1 MAVMLHIL
9 DDGEA
14 LGNIATAAVGNKVQV
29 LVRKLGLP
37 KIRIHWSAHPARPN
51 RRGQY
56 HHLIPAQVGQRL
68 LERMRKPYDSVP
80 AGCIVLCKALGRVLL
95 G

>member
-29 LVRKLGLP
+29 LVRKLGLL
-37 KIRIHWSAHPARPN
+37 KIRTWSAHP
-51 RRGQY
+51 
-56 HHLIPAQVGQRL
+56 PAQMAWPISPPHTAQWAEVA
-68 LERMRKPYDSVP
+68 ERMRKP
-80 AGCIVLCKALGRVLL
+80 
-95 G
+95 